1 MNIYK
6 ITYGLNSEIYNVDVL
21 ASSAEEAELIIHRE
35 HPDSTVI
42 AVSSRV

>member
-6 ITYGLNSEIYNVDVL
+6 ITYGLNSEIYNVDVF
-21 ASSAEEAELIIHRE
+21 ASSEEAAELIIQRE

-42 AVSSRV
+42 AVSSKF